1 MPIAQRERER
11 GSLLVFVLEAQLGLL
26 FSGQPGRRGAVPP
39 VPAAPAG
46 SPYSRVDRPASG
58 RLGGKVTDPVTV
70 ERDGHVLL
78 IGVNRPAQRNAFD
91 LAVIEALGAA
101 YETLG
106 TDQELRAGVLF
117 GHGDHF
123 SAGLD
128 LAQVGPVVARDG
140 PGALGGSHRFDPFG
154 VWRDPVPK
162 PVVLAVN
169 GIAYTLSIEL
179 ALAADIVVAAD
190 DVRFRQLEIGR
201 GILPFGGATFRAPAQ
216 LGWGNAMRFLLT
228 AEEFGAAEALR
239 IGLVQE
245 VVPAGSHLQRARELA
260 QLIARQAPLGVQGT
274 LANAR
279 AGRSHGPDAARE
291 HLLSLLPG
299 ILHSQDAAEG
309 LRSFTE
315 RREGRFTGH

>member
-1 MPIAQRERER
+1 MSER
-11 GSLLVFVLEAQLGLL
+11 
-26 FSGQPGRRGAVPP
+26 
-39 VPAAPAG
+39 
-46 SPYSRVDRPASG
+46 
-58 RLGGKVTDPVTV
+58 VTV

-78 IGVNRPAQRNAFD
+78 IGVNRPAKRNAWD
-91 LAVIEALGAA
+91 LATIAAVGAA
-101 YETLG
+101 YDEFAA
-106 TDQELRAGVLF
+106 DPQARAAVVF

-128 LAQVGPVVARDG
+128 LADVLPAVAEHG
-140 PGALGGSHRFDPFG
+140 PGALSGRAGHDPFG
-154 VWRDPVPK
+154 IWAPPVPK
-162 PVVLAVN
+162 PVVLAVQ

-179 ALAADIVVAAD
+179 ALASDIVVAAE

-245 VVPAGSHLQRARELA
+245 VVPPGGHLDRARAIA
-260 QLIARQAPLGVQGT
+260 QVIAAQAPLGVQGT

-279 AGRSHGPDAARE
+279 IALRPRTE
-291 HLLSLLPG
+291 R
-299 ILHSQDAAEG
+299 DAAEH
-309 LRSFTE
+309 LRQLLPVVAASEDAKEGVQSFLE
-315 RREGRFTGH
+315 RREARFTGR